1 MQVRNIKFTFVNRIG
16 ESTLSKHVVI
26 LGAGYGGLLTALQT
40 RRLLTSSA
48 ARITIVDRNPYH
60 QLVTELHQPAAGS
73 KKEHQVRLPLEKLL
87 KGKKIDILLGD
98 IENIKLDEHAV
109 YFSDGSKIS
118 YDYLVVGLGS
128 ETEYFGIPGLK
139 EHSFILKSVKDAQKI
154 NNHIE
159 TCIQEYKTTGDK
171 GNLTFAIGG
180 AGLTGIEL
188 VGEMADN
195 VPSLFKKHGVDPSL
209 IKLLSIE
216 AAPSILPGFPQSLI
230 DRAKSSLEARGVRFL
245 TGVPIVQAEPGKIHL
260 KSGEVIES
268 KTLIWTGGVRGHSVV
283 ANSGLATEPRGRA
296 QLNAHLESVSHPH
309 VFVVGD
315 SAIVIGPNGRPYPPT
330 AQLAWQMGEHVGRQI
345 HGMMKGS
352 KLEVFV
358 PHFDGTLASLGHR
371 DGIGMIG
378 DAKLQI
384 KGKPALWVKS
394 GSNLR
399 YLNAIGA
406 TFTRSKAE

>member
-1 MQVRNIKFTFVNRIG
+1 
-16 ESTLSKHVVI
+16 LSKHVVI
-26 LGAGYGGLLTALQT
+26 LGAGYGGLLTALET
-40 RRLLTSSA
+40 RRLLTGTA

-73 KKEHQVRLPLEKLL
+73 KKEHQVRLPLNKLL
-87 KGKKIDILLGD
+87 KGKQIDVLLGD
-98 IENIKLDEHAV
+98 IDSIQLDEHAV
-109 YFSDGSKIS
+109 HFTDGSKIT

-139 EHSFILKSVKDAQKI
+139 EHSFILKSVKDAQHI
-154 NNHIE
+154 HQHIE
-159 TCIQEYKTTGDK
+159 QCVADYKTSK
-171 GNLTFAIGG
+171 NQANLTFAIGG
-180 AGLTGIEL
+180 AGLTGVEL

-195 VPSLFKKHGVDPSL
+195 IPALCKKYGVDPSL
-209 IKLLSIE
+209 VKLLSIE
-216 AAPSILPGFPQSLI
+216 AAPSILPGFPETLI
-230 DRAKSSLEARGVRFL
+230 NRAKSSLEARGVRFL
-245 TGVPIVQAEPGKIHL
+245 TGVPIVQAESGKIHL

-296 QLNAHLESVSHPH
+296 QLNDHLESVSHPH

-315 SAIVIGPNGRPYPPT
+315 SSIVIGPNGRPYPPT

-345 HGMMKGS
+345 HGMLKGS
-352 KLEVFV
+352 KLEKFV
-358 PHFDGTLASLGHR
+358 PHFDGTLASLGHK

-378 DAKLQI
+378 DAKVQI

-394 GSNLR
+394 GSNMR
-399 YLNAIGA
+399 YLSAIGA
-406 TFTRSKAE
+406 LFTRSKAE